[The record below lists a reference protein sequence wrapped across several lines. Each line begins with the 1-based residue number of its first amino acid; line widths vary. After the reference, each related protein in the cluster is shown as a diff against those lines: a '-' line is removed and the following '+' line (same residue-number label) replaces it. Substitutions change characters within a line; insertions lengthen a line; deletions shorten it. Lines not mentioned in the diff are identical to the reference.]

1 MEDEF
6 MELRHGGEGG
16 DDTNDTDDADD
27 SSSAL
32 PQRPRWSWR
41 PPYTDV
47 SEPSRG

>member
-1 MEDEF
+1 
-6 MELRHGGEGG
+6 MELRHGGKGG
-16 DDTNDTDDADD
+16 DDTNDTDDAHD

-32 PQRPRWSWR
+32 PRRFRWSRR